1 MLNVSFF
8 FSFLL
13 WMFTF
18 SFFSTLCRLSF
29 HMQQVKKMDMF
40 HFNTSFVVAG
50 LGLEGLLPSRSKV
63 QHLLGVNNSLGPHP
77 LVKSQRLTLIR
88 VGKLPR
94 VRCTDPMG
102 LVEVRVSWPGHPR
115 LSKKKTY
122 CPIWGALIEL
132 RTDKMKYCR
141 FLTLSFC

>member
-1 MLNVSFF
+1 MMAKEGEPQGVGPSGE
-8 FSFLL
+8 
-13 WMFTF
+13 
-18 SFFSTLCRLSF
+18 
-29 HMQQVKKMDMF
+29 
-40 HFNTSFVVAG
+40 G

-63 QHLLGVNNSLGPHP
+63 QHLLGANNSLGPHP

-115 LSKKKTY
+115 LSKKKSQN
-122 CPIWGALIEL
+122 L
-132 RTDKMKYCR
+132 
-141 FLTLSFC
+141 